1 MRLRFE
7 IYFSYYREKRFS
19 SVNHT
24 TKTIHHHKSRN
35 CIDLISTISS
45 RSFFSTETCFEGL
58 SDCHKIVLSTFKTIF
73 FKTGTKE
80 MMYRDFK
87 ISKTLIKKF
96 LVKSFAQAYPQTR
109 YLNKHAQ
116 LIKKVF

>member
-87 ISKTLIKKF
+87 NFDQEIFSQELRTSLSANSV
-96 LVKSFAQAYPQTR
+96 LE
-109 YLNKHAQ
+109 
-116 LIKKVF
+116 